1 MVRVVRVVRVSTAP
15 VSMTSV
21 ASTAALLS
29 IVARETMAAEVRA
42 APVNAAGPMVPTC
55 GVKAVLPVRRGPTC
69 RRRCGR

>member
-1 MVRVVRVVRVSTAP
+1 MVRVVRVSTAP

-29 IVARETMAAEVRA
+29 IVARETMAPEVRV

-55 GVKAVLPVRRGPTC
+55 GAKAVRPVRHGPTC